1 MCNGCN
7 LLTVHLSL
15 NYWWVADS
23 WVGLHAFDAV
33 FCCWLLGL
41 ISVVFIFSPRLN
53 GPKPGLDG
61 RPEQAAVRGQPT
73 ATDEGIRWVGSEN
86 GVLGELWTRE
96 SHGLV
101 FQVTRAADVPY
112 QDPANGVLW
121 RQRLPE
127 KRLCLEDLTFLG
139 AWCKSLIK
147 LLERQACLLSLCRC
161 FTPLKAS
168 AVMDFS
174 CVMGDN

>member
-7 LLTVHLSL
+7 LLTEHLSL

-33 FCCWLLGL
+33 CCCWLLGL
-41 ISVVFIFSPRLN
+41 IGVVFIFSPRLN

-61 RPEQAAVRGQPT
+61 QPEQAAVRGWPT
-73 ATDEGIRWVGSEN
+73 ATVEGVRWVGSEKWS
-86 GVLGELWTRE
+86 LGSCDNVNLI
-96 SHGLV
+96 SLV
-101 FQVTRAADVPY
+101 FQVTRAADGPY
-112 QDPANGVLW
+112 RDLANGALW

-127 KRLCLEDLTFLG
+127 KRLCLDALMFLG

-147 LLERQACLLSLCRC
+147 LLERQACLLSLCRR
-161 FTPLKAS
+161 FKPWGHQLWWTP
-168 AVMDFS
+168 V
-174 CVMGDN
+174 V